1 MSGHSKWSKIKRGK
15 AITDAKRGKIFSKM
29 ARVISVAAREKGPDP
44 KFNPALRMAIEK
56 AKEANM
62 PNDNIDR
69 AIAKASGGDGGATME
84 EFLYEA
90 YGPGGVALLIEGLT
104 DNKNRSLTEIKN
116 ALNKNNGKFVESG
129 GVKYL
134 FQRKGVIIV
143 NNEQKKRAKDSLE
156 LEAIEAGAEN
166 TKWRENNILEIHT
179 PVETLEEV
187 KTNLEIK
194 NIPVESS
201 SLDWIA
207 NNEIEITNEKIKEQT
222 EKLVD
227 VLEEQDDVNE
237 IYLNLKEN

>member
-29 ARVISVAAREKGPDP
+29 TKIISVAAREKGPDP
-44 KFNPALRMAIEK
+44 KFNPTLRMAIEK

-62 PNDNIDR
+62 PNDNIER
-69 AIAKASGGDGGATME
+69 AIAKASGGDNDIVME

-104 DNKNRSLTEIKN
+104 DNKNRTLTEIKN
-116 ALNKNNGKFVESG
+116 ILNKHNGKFVESG

-143 NNEQKKRAKDSLE
+143 SSEQKNLAIDSLE

-166 TKWRENNILEIHT
+166 IKWRENNILEIHT
-179 PVETLEEV
+179 PAEALEEA
-187 KTNLEIK
+187 KTTLEIK
-194 NIPVESS
+194 NIPIESS
-201 SLDWIA
+201 SLDWVA
-207 NNEIEITNEKIKEQT
+207 ANEIEITSERTKEQI

-227 VLEEQDDVNE
+227 TLEEQNDVNE
-237 IYLNLKEN
+237 IYSNLKS